1 MDQKYRNLQ
10 GGRKSNLGHFLRW
23 QLLSNLHGFWINQK
37 ILGKLIWLNY
47 GQIGYL
53 QPLFQIHQSSPLDKK
68 FSMVIYKLFT
78 NDMGGILTLN
88 LKIKEDIEF

>member
-1 MDQKYRNLQ
+1 MDQKYRNLY
-10 GGRKSNLGHFLRW
+10 GGRKSNLGHFSRW
-23 QLLSNLHGFWINQK
+23 ELLSILHRFWINQK

-53 QPLFQIHQSSPLDKK
+53 QPLFQIHQTLDKK
-68 FSMVIYKLFT
+68 CSMVIYKLFT
-78 NDMGGILTLN
+78 NDLGDILTLT